1 MSSNIWQTD
10 YKQLSILGSND
21 YKTVYKAKSIK
32 SKKLVSIK
40 EFSINSDKEMLIYGL
55 YVVENL
61 VKMFLK
67 CYFCKLKLAK

>member
-40 EFSINSDKEMLIYGL
+40 EFSINSDKEMLIY
-55 YVVENL
+55 ERE
-61 VKMFLK
+61 LK
-67 CYFCKLKLAK
+67 YMNQFQF